1 MKNKLLTISTI
12 TVLLL
17 AGQSAIANS
26 DTSDND
32 FTPFDP
38 QAINQVKDNRLYAA
52 PAATSNDADL
62 MKASTLN
69 SRVQGDNGFYYVES
83 EDPFSLNHSSDQ

>member
-1 MKNKLLTISTI
+1 MKNKLLTISTLA
-12 TVLLL
+12 VLLL
-17 AGQSAIANS
+17 AGQSAIA

-38 QAINQVKDNRLYAA
+38 QAINQVKDNRLYVA

-69 SRVQGDNGFYYVES
+69 SRVQVDNGFYYIES
-83 EDPFSLNHSSDQ
+83 EDPFSLNHSSDK

>member
-1 MKNKLLTISTI
+1 MKNKLLTISAL

-17 AGQSAIANS
+17 AGQVAIA

-38 QAINQVKDNRLYAA
+38 QAINQVKDNRLYR
-52 PAATSNDADL
+52 ATVTTTHDADL
-62 MKASTLN
+62 MKASSMN
-69 SRVQGDNGFYYVES
+69 DRDNGFYYIES

>member
-1 MKNKLLTISTI
+1 MKNRLLTISAL

-17 AGQSAIANS
+17 AGQSAIA

-38 QAINQVKDNRLYAA
+38 QAINQVKDNRLYKSTV
-52 PAATSNDADL
+52 AATNDADL

-69 SRVQGDNGFYYVES
+69 DRDNGFYYIES